1 MAAKLLHQI
10 RYLPYRVAR
19 RIGTADIS
27 RVFGIATSDLQV
39 VPLEDQYSFAEI
51 TSQNFG
57 ELIKGYPQFFSD
69 AQATELACDNI
80 FCFATFHNNK
90 VAAFAWLATGDVAAE
105 FNHNGD
111 LQAGLP
117 VFLPPDTGF
126 VYNVFV
132 MPDHRGRRL
141 YGAVMR
147 ELAGL
152 MNERGVTRLILTTDA
167 TNTSSLKALH
177 RMGFQALGTA
187 WLVRVGPF
195 SMARYPSSPV
205 FGAVHFGKYTGD
217 RRSRQS
223 AA

>member
-1 MAAKLLHQI
+1 MKLFKAI
-10 RYLPYRVAR
+10 RFLPYRVAR

-27 RVFGIATSDLQV
+27 RVFGIESSDLQAA
-39 VPLEDQYSFAEI
+39 PLEDQYSFAEI
-51 TSQNFG
+51 TSQNIE
-57 ELIKGYPQFFSD
+57 ELIKGCPQFFSD

-80 FCFATFHNNK
+80 FCFATFHKDK

-141 YGAVMR
+141 YSAVMR
-147 ELAGL
+147 ELASH
-152 MNERGVTRLILTTDA
+152 MQARGVTRLILTTDA
-167 TNTSSLKALH
+167 TNISSLKALH

-205 FGAVHFGKYTGD
+205 FETVRFGKYVGD
-217 RRSRQS
+217 RSS
-223 AA
+223 